1 MALYACTRLTLG
13 LCGVLLAGMIEA
25 AGSYPVPVHIP
36 DIEHP
41 RSLSFSPEPISIS
54 LRIMIRKDGT
64 VHFIELLDN
73 TDPPFIAKTKATV
86 ERWRFEPWTPPASSP
101 EGEILT
107 VTYNYVNTPDKQQS
121 LNVNVEIKKWLCHD
135 LNQAVRKSN
144 DQWWD
149 KRFQDVSLL
158 RITRN
163 YLAEGHVMKAF
174 VSEAD
179 RHALILELVE
189 ATPTVVSKCKAAPMS
204 KYVDALPH
212 RVRAML

>member
-13 LCGVLLAGMIEA
+13 LCSVLLACTIHA

-36 DIEHP
+36 DIERP
-41 RSLSFSPEPISIS
+41 LSLRFSPEETSVS
-54 LRIMIRKDGT
+54 MRIMIRKDGT
-64 VHFIELLDN
+64 VHFIELLDS
-73 TDPPFIAKTKATV
+73 TDPQFTAKTKATV
-86 ERWRFEPWTPPASSP
+86 ERWRFKPWTPPASRP

-107 VTYNYVNTPDKQQS
+107 VTYDYVDTPHKGQPLD
-121 LNVNVEIKKWLCHD
+121 VNVEIRKWLCHD

-158 RITRN
+158 RITRD

-179 RHALILELVE
+179 RHALVMELLE
-189 ATPTVVSKCKAAPMS
+189 ATPTIVSKCKASPIS
-204 KYVDALPH
+204 KYVDALPQ